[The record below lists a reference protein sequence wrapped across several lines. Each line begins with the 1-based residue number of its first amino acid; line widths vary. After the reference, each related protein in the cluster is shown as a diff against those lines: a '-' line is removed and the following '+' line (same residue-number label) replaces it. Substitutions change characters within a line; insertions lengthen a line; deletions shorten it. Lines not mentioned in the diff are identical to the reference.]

1 MTPLIVEAIYENGVL
16 KPARPLPLKE
26 HEKVRVTIETP
37 ASPILQAYGIMG
49 WTGDAETLERIA
61 LDPEFL
67 PEEAP

>member
-1 MTPLIVEAIYENGVL
+1 MARVVGVIYENGML

-26 HEKVRVTIETP
+26 HEQVRITIQQ
-37 ASPILQAYGIMG
+37 ADSPLLRAYGIMG

-67 PEEAP
+67 PENTP